1 MTVLELNVTAKFRNV
16 QSWRRNKMKQSFFL
30 IIHTYN
36 IKYLLLIVLSLKINK
51 HILRYLT
58 KTANKLVYTL
68 PLPTRQP
75 CFFFWIISG
84 GIFSSGIL
92 THFHL
97 VKWGHRRRRSLCTV
111 VNKSTINICILRI
124 DSLIISSFDFV
135 HVCYSIIMS
144 LWSTRI
150 QCMYWCI
157 LSIRALSWNW
167 NV

>member
-36 IKYLLLIVLSLKINK
+36 IKYLLLIVLSLKINT

-135 HVCYSIIMS
+135 HVCYSNIM
-144 LWSTRI
+144 WSTRI
-150 QCMYWCI
+150 QCMYCCI

>member
-30 IIHTYN
+30 IIHTYI

-92 THFHL
+92 GSPTKTVIMYSCEQIDNQYMDIKDWQFNHFFIWCYTCMLFKHN
-97 VKWGHRRRRSLCTV
+97 VIHVYRVSGHCLETGTFRYKLI
-111 VNKSTINICILRI
+111 NK
-124 DSLIISSFDFV
+124 
-135 HVCYSIIMS
+135 Y
-144 LWSTRI
+144 
-150 QCMYWCI
+150 
-157 LSIRALSWNW
+157 
-167 NV
+167 